1 MLHSLEI
8 LSASHDQVI
17 GDEHLLPRFWVIT
30 DYSREQVVLVLRG
43 TMSLNEIAADLTCE
57 PEWFQPA
64 ETPSPA
70 EQEEA
75 DIHHGMPG
83 SLMFPSMAS
92 SHSRSQGHG
101 HSKRRAASV
110 DSAPRY
116 HVHGGMLRMAKL
128 MGGIGKPV
136 QLAVQKALH
145 YNPDFGLS
153 ILARTSS
160 RFANNKLQSLFY
172 VATVSVPE

>member
-1 MLHSLEI
+1 M
-8 LSASHDQVI
+8 
-17 GDEHLLPRFWVIT
+17 
-30 DYSREQVVLVLRG
+30 LVLRG

-64 ETPSPA
+64 ETSSPA

-75 DIHHGMPG
+75 DVYHGMPG
-83 SLMFPSMAS
+83 SLRFPSMAS
-92 SHSRSQGHG
+92 PRPRSQGQG

-110 DSAPRY
+110 DSTPRY
-116 HVHGGMLRMAKL
+116 HVHGGMLRMARL

-145 YNPDFGLS
+145 SNPDFG
-153 ILARTSS
+153 
-160 RFANNKLQSLFY
+160 
-172 VATVSVPE
+172 